1 MSEAAPPAP
10 ARDEPGPP
18 QDRLA
23 ALRSQGAWRMDP
35 ARFHYLEGLA
45 RRLPDQ
51 PEPVRRLLWLK
62 LDAGL
67 ADYAERAA
75 QARPSVADAST
86 RPAAGADANVD
97 TGCAAATLA
106 GLNHYIRSALRQA
119 SEPPAA
125 SVLGE
130 PQQADELQ
138 SVRRFRRAWSSGRA
152 QDQVAGAAARQPAGA
167 GPLNSHRL
175 VLQSLAL
182 MGELSP
188 DYLQRFLMQVESLQ
202 WLARAADKYPDK
214 QAATGKP
221 AKPARRRNTRK

>member
-51 PEPVRRLLWLK
+51 PEPVRRLLRLK

-75 QARPSVADAST
+75 QARPSVANASAP
-86 RPAAGADANVD
+86 PAAGADSD
-97 TGCAAATLA
+97 TVCSAAPLA
-106 GLNHYIRSALRQA
+106 GLNHYIRSASRQA
-119 SEPPAA
+119 SGPPAA
-125 SVLGE
+125 PVLGE

-152 QDQVAGAAARQPAGA
+152 QDQVVKAAARQPAGA

-221 AKPARRRNTRK
+221 AKTARRRSTRK